1 LARLPEDLTPFGS
14 DRIAGSQ
21 VLWAQERSPELYP
34 EAVDLDRLDQ
44 EGWMAL
50 LSWFSLR
57 RSAETGEDA
66 ERAPRR
72 PRASAR
78 PSRRNKA
85 AEGQLSLDLS

>member
-1 LARLPEDLTPFGS
+1 MARLPEDLTPFGS

-21 VLWAQERSPELYP
+21 VLWAQERSPELFP
-34 EAVDLDRLDQ
+34 EAIDLDRLDQ

-66 ERAPRR
+66 DHEPRR
-72 PRASAR
+72 PRTTR
-78 PSRRNKA
+78 GRSRRSKA
-85 AEGQLSLDLS
+85 AEGQLSFDLS